1 MNTVSLVIPLHEGA
15 RFIAAALAS
24 VRDQDES
31 PREVIVVDDGST
43 DAGPSIVEAI
53 GGVVLIRQE
62 PRGPGAARNRGV
74 DAATGDL
81 IAFLDQDDLLRPAA
95 LRRHRESLEASPEAL
110 LSVCRQRFALL
121 EGEAI
126 PEWQRPDLLDRETI
140 AWTPSCMCARREAFE
155 RVGRFDESLR
165 ATSDLLW
172 CREFRGRG
180 LPFVELPETLVD
192 RRVHPRCQS
201 GDGATIRREMLEVFR
216 RATASRRR
224 AEP

>member
-1 MNTVSLVIPLHEGA
+1 MNAVSLVIPLHQGE
-15 RFIAAALAS
+15 RFIAAAIAS
-24 VRDQDES
+24 VREQDDP

-43 DAGPSIVEAI
+43 DAGPSIVDAI

-62 PRGPGAARNRGV
+62 PRGPGAARNRGIA
-74 DAATGDL
+74 AATGEL

-95 LRRHRESLEASPEAL
+95 LRRHRQTLDAHPAAM
-110 LSVCRQRFALL
+110 LSVCRQRFSVLD
-121 EGEAI
+121 GEAV

-140 AWTPSCMCARREAFE
+140 AWTPSCLCLRRQAFE
-155 RVGRFDESLR
+155 RVGPFDESLR

-172 CREFRGRG
+172 CREFRASG
-180 LPFVELPETLVD
+180 LPFVEIDETLVD

-216 RATASRRR
+216 RAAASRRR
-224 AEP
+224 EKP